1 MNRSVKTLLAVLGLG
16 LTLAG
21 AVQAQTTLRVGS
33 QKGALKVLLEASGQ
47 LQDLP
52 YTIDFAS
59 FASAPPVAEA
69 LRAEAIDV
77 GALGEAPFIFAVAAQ
92 APIKTVAVIKLQVTA
107 TMVALV
113 VRQDSPLK
121 TTADLKGQRITTTRG
136 SIGHFLALA
145 VLRQAGLHGTDAQF
159 IFLQPGESRVLLA
172 NGGADVWATWDPYT
186 SMARLQDQTR
196 VLASGE
202 KLFAGNVLIVASQQ
216 AIDEKTEA
224 VRDLLGRID
233 RAYQWA
239 NHHVDAY
246 AERLAAS
253 TGLPVEFHRVS
264 TLESRPQRIAIDATV
279 IDQLQHSADLYRDEG
294 IIRQGIDASA
304 HYDTRFDH

>member
-1 MNRSVKTLLAVLGLG
+1 MLLLALLGLG
-16 LTLAG
+16 CTVQ
-21 AVQAQTTLRVGS
+21 VQAQTTLRVGS
-33 QKGALKVLLEASGQ
+33 QKASLKVLLQAAGE
-47 LQDLP
+47 LQGLP
-52 YTIDFAS
+52 YAVEFSS
-59 FASAPPVAEA
+59 FPSAPPIAEA
-69 LRAEAIDV
+69 LSLNAIDI
-77 GALGEAPFIFAVAAQ
+77 GALGEAPFIFAVAAK
-92 APIKTVAVIKLQVTA
+92 APIKTVAVIKLQVTP

-113 VRQDSPLK
+113 VRPDSPLK
-121 TTADLKGQRITTTRG
+121 TAADLKGQRITTTRG

-145 VLRQAGLHGTDAQF
+145 LLRQAGLHGSDAQF

-186 SMARLQDQTR
+186 TMARLQDQTR

-202 KLFAGNVLIVASQQ
+202 KLFAGNVLIVAGQR
-216 AIDEKTEA
+216 AIDEKSEA
-224 VRDLLGRID
+224 LRDLLTRIE

-239 NHHVDAY
+239 NRNVDAY
-246 AERLAAS
+246 AGQLAAS

-294 IIRQGIDASA
+294 IIRQGIDANA
-304 HYDTRFDH
+304 YYDTRFDH